1 MQSSAVLPVSTPVT
15 NLSLIRKRGV
25 GLTGA
30 GLEVL
35 IDEEALRALADEGL
49 LGVQTQ
55 VLTAMVLL
63 RAVIH
68 PCGCHTQTQSNARE
82 QVKIR
87 ALKSKTSSEVGPEEP
102 FTLFYP
108 VQLAFL
114 ENQPFMSGFLPI
126 TLQSNVPTTLVLV
139 LMTAALCAGALA
151 P

>member
-35 IDEEALRALADEGL
+35 VDDEALRALADEGL

-63 RAVIH
+63 RAVIA
-68 PCGCHTQTQSNARE
+68 PCGCQIGTRSNWRW
-82 QVKIR
+82 QR
-87 ALKSKTSSEVGPEEP
+87 P
-102 FTLFYP
+102 
-108 VQLAFL
+108 LAA
-114 ENQPFMSGFLPI
+114 QR
-126 TLQSNVPTTLVLV
+126 
-139 LMTAALCAGALA
+139 
-151 P
+151 